1 MQKWV
6 KSLTHYLT
14 RLKLIISK
22 LPSELFDQTLVDG
35 MFSLEVNAK
44 IAANF
49 AMRGYCPLLG
59 VETISFEQE
68 EDGSESLIRQ
78 IDATLDYLKNAP
90 DIDVLDDSK
99 LIEDRAGFAD
109 IELGEYD
116 YIHIYILPNLLFH
129 LSMVYAIARSHGVD
143 LSKAD
148 FDGLHEYPKGF
159 SFLG

>member
-1 MQKWV
+1 MKKV
-6 KSLTHYLT
+6 FTHYLT

-22 LPSELFDQTLVDG
+22 LPSELFDQTLADG

-99 LIEDRAGFAD
+99 LIEEKAGFAD
-109 IELGEYD
+109 IALGEYD